1 MSSEQWENCSPPT
14 ATVLTAHCLLTVLPE
29 LENIVAFLEETPAL
43 LRRLG
48 AGLTAEDLRRKPDG
62 DEFSFVEQACHL
74 RDIERE
80 GYAVRLRRLLAEKD
94 PLLADIDGAALARE
108 RRYAEQEFE
117 PAADEF
123 AQVRTENV
131 AVLRGLSA
139 EQLGRTGRF
148 EGVGEVT
155 VGELLKMMH
164 EHDREH
170 REQLEGLRESLSR
183 RRTAAV

>member
-1 MSSEQWENCSPPT
+1 MCR
-14 ATVLTAHCLLTVLPE
+14 ATGHRQLSVSRQLEAMLEPE
-29 LENIVAFLEETPAL
+29 LETIVAFLEETPAL
-43 LRRLG
+43 LGRLS
-48 AGLTAEDLRRKPDG
+48 AGLTVEDLRRKLAG

-80 GYAVRLRRLLAEKD
+80 GYAVRLRRLLTEND

-108 RRYAEQEFE
+108 RRYSEQEFG

-123 AQVRTENV
+123 AHLRADNV

-139 EQLGRTGRF
+139 EQVARAGRF
-148 EGVGEVT
+148 EGVGAVT
-155 VGELLKMMH
+155 VGELVKMMH

-170 REQLEGLRESLSR
+170 REQLQGLRESVLR